1 MIDEKYNELLQAIA
15 QIIAVKNL
23 KNEHLQAEI
32 DRLKEMLI
40 KAQNKERKQ

>member
-32 DRLKEMLI
+32 DRLKELLI
-40 KAQNKERKQ
+40 TAQKQERKQ

>member
-40 KAQNKERKQ
+40 EAQKQERKQ

>member
-23 KNEHLQAEI
+23 KTEHLQAEI
-32 DRLKEMLI
+32 DRLKEKLI
-40 KAQNKERKQ
+40 EAQKQERKQ